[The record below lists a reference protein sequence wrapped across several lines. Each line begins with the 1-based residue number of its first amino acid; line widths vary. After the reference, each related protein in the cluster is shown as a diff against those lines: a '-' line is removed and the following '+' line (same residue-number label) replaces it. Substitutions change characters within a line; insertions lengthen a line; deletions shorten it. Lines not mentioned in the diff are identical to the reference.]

1 MTKTITFKQSD
12 KAVFEVLKE
21 IKASGWN
28 RGGNLRTMLRI
39 GAIDNITREQAV
51 LLAKYADK
59 GQEQYQQIFEA
70 LEKEVTI
77 KLEEVAKELTLV
89 EAMKAMNVDRK
100 RVKIVGR
107 MGEQEVHRF
116 TDFEDLEEIGIRDI
130 DDLDKAKFFTVV
142 R

>member
-1 MTKTITFKQSD
+1 MTKTITFKQSE
-12 KAVFEVLKE
+12 KAVFDVLKE

-28 RGGNLRTMLRI
+28 RSGNLRTLLRI

-51 LLAKYADK
+51 LLAKHADK
-59 GQEQYQQIFEA
+59 GEEQYRQIFEA

-77 KLEEVAKELTLV
+77 KLEEVVKELTLV
-89 EAMKAMNVDRK
+89 EAMKVMNVDRK
-100 RVKIVGR
+100 TVKIVGR
-107 MGEQEVHRF
+107 AGEKEVRRY
-116 TDFEDLEEIGIRDI
+116 TDFEELEEIGIRDI